1 MASSSAA
8 TGDRRPLWM
17 TIGAA
22 ALLLLLVVLAFKVF
36 DSTVSLREPPPIES
50 LAFERTVLE
59 EDSIELSLRND
70 GPDAVQIAQ
79 VLVNDAYWNFEV
91 GDGSLGRLDT
101 TTMTIGYP
109 WEEGL
114 PVNIAIVTSTGVTIE
129 HEIEAATL
137 TPELDSSTFITYAL
151 LGLYIGVIPV
161 VFGLFAYPLL
171 KRLSKAWLGFFLA
184 LTLGLLAF
192 LLIDTIAEG
201 LELARETAVAL
212 DGVALFFMGSLLAV
226 AVLLWLEGWLD
237 RRKDS
242 VRSKAAPSSGL
253 VLAYLIATGIGLHNM
268 GEGLAV
274 GAALAAGEVAL
285 GTFLVL
291 GFALHNTTEGL
302 AIVAPLGGESER
314 PALKHFAFLGLI
326 AGVPT
331 IFGTWL
337 GGFAFSPAA
346 ASFAFGIAAGAIAQ
360 VIWTI
365 ARSMRGETAMTRGL
379 PTIGFLTGLVVM
391 YGTSLLVA

>member
-1 MASSSAA
+1 MATSSAA
-8 TGDRRPLWM
+8 TGVRRPLWM

-91 GDGSLGRLDT
+91 GDESLGRLDT

-137 TPELDSSTFITYAL
+137 TPELDRSTFITYAL

-171 KRLSKAWLGFFLA
+171 KRLSKPWLGFFLA

-192 LLIDTIAEG
+192 LLIDTISEG

-226 AVLLWLEGWLD
+226 AVLLWLEGWLE

-253 VLAYLIATGIGLHNM
+253 ILAYLIAAGIGLHNM

-302 AIVAPLGGESER
+302 AIVSPLGGESER
-314 PALKHFAFLGLI
+314 PAIKHFVLLGLI
-326 AGVPT
+326 AGAPT

>member
-1 MASSSAA
+1 MATSSATA
-8 TGDRRPLWM
+8 NTRRPLWM
-17 TIGAA
+17 SLGAA
-22 ALLLLLVVLAFKVF
+22 ALLVLLVALAFKVF
-36 DSTVSLREPPPIES
+36 DSTVSLREPPPVES
-50 LAFERTVLE
+50 LAFERTIFKE
-59 EDSIELSLRND
+59 GSIDLRLRND
-70 GPDAVQIAQ
+70 GPDGVQIAQ

-91 GDGSLGRLDT
+91 GDPGLGRLET

-114 PVNIAIVTSTGVTIE
+114 PVNIAIITSTGVTIE
-129 HEIEAATL
+129 HEVEAATL
-137 TPELDSSTFITYAL
+137 TPELDRSTFVTYAL
-151 LGLYIGVIPV
+151 LGIYIGVIPV
-161 VFGLFAYPLL
+161 GFGLFAFPLL
-171 KRLSKAWLGFFLA
+171 RRVSRAWLGFFLA

-192 LLIDTIAEG
+192 LLVDTIAEG
-201 LELARETAVAL
+201 LELAGETAAAL
-212 DGVALFFMGSLLAV
+212 DGVALFAMGALLAV
-226 AVLLWLEGWLD
+226 AGLLWLEGWLD
-237 RRKDS
+237 RRKDK
-242 VRSKAAPSSGL
+242 VRSSAVSSGGL
-253 VLAYLIATGIGLHNM
+253 VLAYLIAAGIGLHNM

-302 AIVAPLGGESER
+302 AIVSPLGGEER
-314 PALKHFAFLGLI
+314 PALKHFAFLGLL

-331 IFGTWL
+331 IFGAWL

-346 ASFAFGIAAGAIAQ
+346 AAFAFGIAAGAIAQ

-365 ARSMRGETAMTRGL
+365 ARSMRGESAMTRGL

>member
-1 MASSSAA
+1 MATSAA
-8 TGDRRPLWM
+8 AGDRRSLWLSL
-17 TIGAA
+17 GGGV
-22 ALLLLLVVLAFKVF
+22 LLVLLAVLAFKVF
-36 DSTVSLREPPPIES
+36 DSTVSLREPPPVES
-50 LAFERTVLE
+50 LAFERTTLE
-59 EDSIELSLRND
+59 EGAIELRVRND
-70 GPDAVQIAQ
+70 GPDEVRIAQ

-91 GDGSLGRLDT
+91 GDPALGRLDS

-114 PVNIAIVTSTGVTIE
+114 PVNIAVVTSTGVTIE

-137 TPELDSSTFITYAL
+137 TPELDRSTFITYAL
-151 LGLYIGVIPV
+151 LGIYIGVIPV
-161 VFGLFAYPLL
+161 MFGLFAYPLL
-171 KRLSKAWLGFFLA
+171 RRMSKAWLGFFLA
-184 LTLGLLAF
+184 LTVGLLAF

-201 LELARETAVAL
+201 LELAGETAAAL
-212 DGVALFFMGSLLAV
+212 DGIALFSIGALLAV
-226 AVLLWLEGWLD
+226 VGLLWLEGWLD
-237 RRKDS
+237 RRKD
-242 VRSKAAPSSGL
+242 AARAGSSSGL
-253 VLAYLIATGIGLHNM
+253 VLAYLIAAGIGLHNM

-302 AIVAPLGGESER
+302 AIVSPLGGESER

-331 IFGTWL
+331 IFGAWL

-346 ASFAFGIAAGAIAQ
+346 AAFAFGIAAGAIAQ

-365 ARSMRGETAMTRGL
+365 ARSMSGEAAMTRGL
-379 PTIGFLTGLVVM
+379 PTIGFLTGLLVM
-391 YGTSLLVA
+391 YGTSLLIA

>member
-1 MASSSAA
+1 L
-8 TGDRRPLWM
+8 TL
-17 TIGAA
+17 GAA
-22 ALLLLLVVLAFKVF
+22 ALLVLLVGLAFKVF
-36 DSTVSLREPPPIES
+36 DSTVSLREPPPVES
-50 LAFERTVLE
+50 LAFERTIFDE
-59 EDSIELSLRND
+59 GSIELSLRND
-70 GPDAVQIAQ
+70 GPDQVEIAQ
-79 VLVNDAYWNFEV
+79 VLVNDAYWNFEI
-91 GDGSLGRLDT
+91 GDATLGRLDT

-129 HEIEAATL
+129 HDVEAATM
-137 TPELDSSTFITYAL
+137 TPELDRSTFVTYAL
-151 LGLYIGVIPV
+151 LGVYIGVIPV
-161 VFGLFAYPLL
+161 AFGLFAFPLL
-171 KRLSKAWLGFFLA
+171 RRVSKAWLGFFLA

-201 LELARETAVAL
+201 LELAGETAAAL

-226 AVLLWLEGWLD
+226 AGLLWLEGWLD
-237 RRKDS
+237 RRKE
-242 VRSKAAPSSGL
+242 VARSKSAPSSGL
-253 VLAYLIATGIGLHNM
+253 VLAYLIAAGIGLHNM

-274 GAALAAGEVAL
+274 GAALASGEVAL

-302 AIVAPLGGESER
+302 AIVSPLGGESER
-314 PALKHFAFLGLI
+314 PALKHFVFLGLI

-331 IFGTWL
+331 IFGAWT

-346 ASFAFGIAAGAIAQ
+346 AAFAFGIAAGAIAQ

-365 ARSMRGETAMTRGL
+365 ARSMRGETSMTRGL